1 MAKHA
6 VKVLP
11 LMQPEVTPEVRRFCA
26 KHKIEQYL
34 SSTIELVKSCF
45 EDVREFHL
53 EMEEDPETGEE
64 WLSINVTVAGTIE
77 EVLASYE
84 QYTSLLISKVP
95 WPQRSLF
102 RLSYNI
108 V

>member
-1 MAKHA
+1 MAKHM

-11 LMQPEVTPEVRRFCA
+11 PIQPEVSLEVRRFCA
-26 KHKIEQYL
+26 KHGIEQYL

-45 EDVREFHL
+45 EDIRELYL
-53 EMEEDPETGEE
+53 EIEEDPETGEE

-84 QYTSLLISKVP
+84 QYTSRLLSRVP
-95 WPQRSLF
+95 WPQRSKF